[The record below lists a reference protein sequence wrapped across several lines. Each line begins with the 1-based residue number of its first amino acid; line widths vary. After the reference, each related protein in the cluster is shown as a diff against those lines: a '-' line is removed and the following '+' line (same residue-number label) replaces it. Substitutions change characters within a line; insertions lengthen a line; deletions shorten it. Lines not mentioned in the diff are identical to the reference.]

1 MRGAA
6 LVPVTH
12 PRPVKRMV
20 KSDSRVNGATL
31 CANDC
36 MRERLSAE
44 PLRIDPEDPAKRT
57 LFWALDSDSWPRSVL
72 TATQFFGLTPS
83 LIARLR
89 RLLPAPPTPTMAIC
103 NPREGRSDATSSMDN
118 SISCKVHR

>member
-6 LVPVTH
+6 LVPVTP

-36 MRERLSAE
+36 TREQPSTE
-44 PLRIDPEDPAKRT
+44 PLRLTPVDPAKRT
-57 LFWALDSDSWPRSVL
+57 LFWALDSDNWLLSVL

-89 RLLPAPPTPTMAIC
+89 RLFPAPPTPTMAIC
-103 NPREGRSDATSSMDN
+103 NPREGR
-118 SISCKVHR
+118 